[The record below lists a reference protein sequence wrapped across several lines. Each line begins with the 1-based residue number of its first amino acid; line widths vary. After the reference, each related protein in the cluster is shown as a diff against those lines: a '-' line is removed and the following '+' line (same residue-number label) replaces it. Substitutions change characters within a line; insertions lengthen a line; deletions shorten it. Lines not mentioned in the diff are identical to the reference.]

1 MDFRQK
7 GFRVSRLLVKIPF
20 GKKIIREKG
29 QIPSQIQSSRMVSRQ
44 TKHGSQAI
52 EKYHGCFV

>member
-20 GKKIIREKG
+20 RKKIIREKV
-29 QIPSQIQSSRMVSRQ
+29 QISIQSSCMVFRQ